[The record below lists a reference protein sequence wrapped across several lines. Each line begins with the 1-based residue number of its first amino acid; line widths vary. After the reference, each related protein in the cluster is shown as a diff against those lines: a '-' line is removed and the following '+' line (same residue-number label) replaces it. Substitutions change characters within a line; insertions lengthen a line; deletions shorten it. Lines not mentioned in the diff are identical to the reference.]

1 MEFMVTHAH
10 YAGDILTGV
19 LAHLAHLLGWL
30 V

>member
-1 MEFMVTHAH
+1 MQFLVMHATSG
-10 YAGDILTGV
+10 GDVLTGV